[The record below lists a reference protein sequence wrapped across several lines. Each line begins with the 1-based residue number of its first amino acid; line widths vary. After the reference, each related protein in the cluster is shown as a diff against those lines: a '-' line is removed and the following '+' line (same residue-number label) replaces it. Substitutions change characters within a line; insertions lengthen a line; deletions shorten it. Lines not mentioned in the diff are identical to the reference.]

1 MKLGDITNLKCLE
14 TKDYRPS
21 INKKL
26 TINLSQILLASWWS
40 NFATK
45 EEIDKT
51 RSEAQHY
58 LDTLQE
64 CVYCGRPYDCHT
76 SAKMLTPQNVPV
88 TVCDK
93 CRDYIRKHGLYRL
106 LNE

>member
-1 MKLGDITNLKCLE
+1 MKLSDITILKDLE

-21 INKKL
+21 TNKKL
-26 TINLSQILLASWWS
+26 KINLSQIMLASWWS
-40 NFATK
+40 SAATK

-64 CVYCGRPYDCHT
+64 CVYCGRPYDCHI
-76 SAKMLTPQNVPV
+76 SAKILTPQNVPV

-93 CRDYIRKHGLYRL
+93 CRDFIRRNGTWRL

>member
-1 MKLGDITNLKCLE
+1 MNEGDLLRDLGQREYK
-14 TKDYRPS
+14 PS
-21 INKKL
+21 TNKKL
-26 TINLSQILLASWWS
+26 GTNLAQILLASWWS
-40 NFATK
+40 SAATK

-51 RSEAQHY
+51 RSEAQYY

-64 CVYCGRPYDCHT
+64 CVYCGRPYDCHI
-76 SAKMLTPQNVPV
+76 SATMLTPQNVPV

-93 CRDYIRKHGLYRL
+93 CREFIRFQGIGGL

>member
-1 MKLGDITNLKCLE
+1 MNEGDLLRDLGQREYK
-14 TKDYRPS
+14 PS
-21 INKKL
+21 TNKKL
-26 TINLSQILLASWWS
+26 STNLAQILLASWWS
-40 NFATK
+40 SAATK

-51 RSEAQHY
+51 RSEAQYY

-64 CVYCGRPYDCHT
+64 CVYCGRPYDCHI
-76 SAKMLTPQNVPV
+76 SATMLTPQNVPV

-93 CRDYIRKHGLYRL
+93 CREFIRFQGIGRL

>member
-1 MKLGDITNLKCLE
+1 MKPDNITNLKHLD
-14 TKDYRPS
+14 TNNYRPS
-21 INKKL
+21 TNKKL
-26 TINLSQILLASWWS
+26 TNNLCQILLASWWS
-40 NFATK
+40 SAATK
-45 EEIDKT
+45 EEIDST
-51 RSEAQHY
+51 RSKAQHY

-64 CVYCGRPYDCHT
+64 CIYCGRPYDCHI

-93 CRDYIRKHGLYRL
+93 CREFIRSNGLWRL

>member
-1 MKLGDITNLKCLE
+1 MKLGDITILKGLE

-21 INKKL
+21 TNKKL
-26 TINLSQILLASWWS
+26 KINLAQIMLASWWS
-40 NFATK
+40 SAATK

-51 RSEAQHY
+51 RGEAQHY

-64 CVYCGRPYDCHT
+64 CVYCGRPYDCHI

-93 CRDYIRKHGLYRL
+93 CREFIRSNGIWRL

>member
-1 MKLGDITNLKCLE
+1 MKPDNTTNPTCHD
-14 TKDYRPS
+14 TNDYRPS
-21 INKKL
+21 TNKKL
-26 TINLSQILLASWWS
+26 KINLIQIMLASWWS
-40 NFATK
+40 NAATK

-51 RSEAQHY
+51 RSEAKHY

-64 CVYCGRPYDCHT
+64 CVYCGRPYDCHI
-76 SAKMLTPQNVPV
+76 SAKMLTPQNVHV

-93 CRDYIRKHGLYRL
+93 CREFIRSQGLWRL